1 MSISIDTYC
10 LQCLL
15 RRNIALAQTLGTEE
29 QAMAFAKEIM
39 KLCINAPEGVSSP
52 WFGPQIADLLHDM
65 YGLDYDRFRQEKLDS
80 NRFVLERLPAIRE
93 KVTNAKDPVFAG
105 LQFAILGN
113 YLDFSA
119 LQGQVSFEKL
129 EEMLDKALE
138 MELDDQVYAYL
149 CRDLRRGG
157 KLVYLTDNAGE
168 IGFDRVLAEAIA
180 AAYPDIS
187 VTFCVRGAIAQ
198 NDATREDAAAVGI
211 PFPVIDNGNRVA
223 GTQLDMLSEEA
234 AAAQSEAARVSASD
248 TLTFEQRLILLV
260 GRSRIGIMFTGALF
274 LLVTAFAALSV
285 GVFASA
291 VFRRTVTATVMAYLL
306 VFLIGVVTLLPM
318 VLGVSYIGSHY
329 DDMYASTM
337 ASSVAVIG
345 GADAAASGLS
355 VNAFIYSPAVGLM
368 ALIADQTGLLKSTL
382 MDYSYT
388 MYRIYDYLDFSA
400 IKWENMPFMAG
411 AGLLLDLLAACF
423 VRPREAR
430 LRRRSA
436 KK

>member
-1 MSISIDTYC
+1 MSIPIDTYC

-15 RRNIALAQTLGTEE
+15 RRNITLAQTLGTEE

-80 NRFVLERLPAIRE
+80 NRFVLERLPVIRE
-93 KVTNAKDPVFAG
+93 KVTAAKDPVLAG

-138 MELDDQVYAYL
+138 MELDDQVYAYF

-168 IGFDRVLAEAIA
+168 IGFDRVLAEAIV

-234 AAAQSEAARVSASD
+234 AAALSD
-248 TLTFEQRLILLV
+248 ADVILAKGMANAETMLGCGYNVYYAFLVKCQRFV
-260 GRSRIGIMFTGALF
+260 TRFGKPMFTPM
-274 LLVTAFAALSV
+274 LV
-285 GVFASA
+285 
-291 VFRRTVTATVMAYLL
+291 
-306 VFLIGVVTLLPM
+306 
-318 VLGVSYIGSHY
+318 
-329 DDMYASTM
+329 
-337 ASSVAVIG
+337 
-345 GADAAASGLS
+345 
-355 VNAFIYSPAVGLM
+355 
-368 ALIADQTGLLKSTL
+368 K
-382 MDYSYT
+382 
-388 MYRIYDYLDFSA
+388 
-400 IKWENMPFMAG
+400 E
-411 AGLLLDLLAACF
+411 
-423 VRPREAR
+423 RE
-430 LRRRSA
+430 
-436 KK
+436 

>member
-1 MSISIDTYC
+1 M
-10 LQCLL
+10 
-15 RRNIALAQTLGTEE
+15 
-29 QAMAFAKEIM
+29 
-39 KLCINAPEGVSSP
+39 SSP
-52 WFGPQIADLLHDM
+52 WFGPKIADLLHDM

-198 NDATREDAAAVGI
+198 NDATREDTAAVGI

-223 GTQLDMLSEEA
+223 GTQLDMLSPEA
-234 AAAQSEAARVSASD
+234 AAALSGADVILAKGMANAETMLGCGYNVYYAFLVKC
-248 TLTFEQRLILLV
+248 QRFV
-260 GRSRIGIMFTGALF
+260 TRFGKPMFTPM
-274 LLVTAFAALSV
+274 LV
-285 GVFASA
+285 
-291 VFRRTVTATVMAYLL
+291 
-306 VFLIGVVTLLPM
+306 
-318 VLGVSYIGSHY
+318 
-329 DDMYASTM
+329 
-337 ASSVAVIG
+337 
-345 GADAAASGLS
+345 
-355 VNAFIYSPAVGLM
+355 
-368 ALIADQTGLLKSTL
+368 K
-382 MDYSYT
+382 
-388 MYRIYDYLDFSA
+388 
-400 IKWENMPFMAG
+400 E
-411 AGLLLDLLAACF
+411 
-423 VRPREAR
+423 RE
-430 LRRRSA
+430 
-436 KK
+436 

>member
-52 WFGPQIADLLHDM
+52 WFGPQIADLLHEM

-93 KVTNAKDPVFAG
+93 KVTAAKDPVFAG

-138 MELDDQVYAYL
+138 MELDEQVYAYL

-198 NDATREDAAAVGI
+198 NDATRED
-211 PFPVIDNGNRVA
+211 FPVIDNGNRVA

-234 AAAQSEAARVSASD
+234 AAALSD
-248 TLTFEQRLILLV
+248 ADVILAKGMANAETMLGCGYNVYYAFLVKCQRFV
-260 GRSRIGIMFTGALF
+260 TRFGKPMFTPM
-274 LLVTAFAALSV
+274 LV
-285 GVFASA
+285 
-291 VFRRTVTATVMAYLL
+291 
-306 VFLIGVVTLLPM
+306 
-318 VLGVSYIGSHY
+318 
-329 DDMYASTM
+329 
-337 ASSVAVIG
+337 
-345 GADAAASGLS
+345 
-355 VNAFIYSPAVGLM
+355 
-368 ALIADQTGLLKSTL
+368 K
-382 MDYSYT
+382 
-388 MYRIYDYLDFSA
+388 
-400 IKWENMPFMAG
+400 E
-411 AGLLLDLLAACF
+411 
-423 VRPREAR
+423 RE
-430 LRRRSA
+430 
-436 KK
+436 

>member
-39 KLCINAPEGVSSP
+39 KLCIAAPEGVSSP
-52 WFGPQIADLLHDM
+52 WFGPKIADLLHDM

-138 MELDDQVYAYL
+138 MELDDQVYADL

-223 GTQLDMLSEEA
+223 GTQLDMLSPEA
-234 AAAQSEAARVSASD
+234 AAALSGADVILAKGMANAETMLGCGYNVYYAFLVKC
-248 TLTFEQRLILLV
+248 QRFV
-260 GRSRIGIMFTGALF
+260 TRFGKPMFTPM
-274 LLVTAFAALSV
+274 LVKE
-285 GVFASA
+285 
-291 VFRRTVTATVMAYLL
+291 REP
-306 VFLIGVVTLLPM
+306 IGQNVEK
-318 VLGVSYIGSHY
+318 
-329 DDMYASTM
+329 
-337 ASSVAVIG
+337 
-345 GADAAASGLS
+345 
-355 VNAFIYSPAVGLM
+355 
-368 ALIADQTGLLKSTL
+368 KSRNL
-382 MDYSYT
+382 
-388 MYRIYDYLDFSA
+388 
-400 IKWENMPFMAG
+400 
-411 AGLLLDLLAACF
+411 
-423 VRPREAR
+423 
-430 LRRRSA
+430 
-436 KK
+436 